1 MKETAVDNERKLLGR
16 FSRAAILVAAALV
29 SAIALAAPRP
39 KVPNAP
45 AGLTATSG
53 DGQVALKWNAV
64 SNAAYYTLKRST
76 TSGGPYAAV
85 PGSELTPS
93 PSPFAM
99 GLTGTSY
106 TNTGLTNGT
115 TYYYVVSASNS
126 VGEGANSAQV
136 SAKPQAAAATVPAAP
151 VALIAVAGDGR
162 ATLSWEPSANAAS
175 YTVSRSTTNGG
186 PYTTIATAVTSA
198 SHLDSGLTNGTVY
211 FYVVSAVNAV
221 GTSPNATQAR
231 VTPVSAPV
239 AGTVLWPLSSSPS
252 NNADAVRYQYGPRR
266 IGEYDFHG
274 GIDIPANEGTP
285 IYAVMDGTV
294 TGITLDNGSTGPGNR
309 VLVNHGQQKWAGYLH
324 MSAFAPGIAVGAP
337 VTAGMLLGYV
347 GMTGASSNHLH
358 LTYMVGLL
366 SESTSESRSKNPMEI
381 LAHAAPTGVT
391 AVFKTDGSNSVE
403 ISLPAHRMSVR
414 WVILKGAGQTRL
426 VDYYE
431 VVAQGSTNRNTQS
444 QYGVYIDAAAP
455 PLADPAANQN
465 FKLTVRP
472 DPVSSFTVDRVI
484 LKDFKGVTLL
494 DQVK

>member
-1 MKETAVDNERKLLGR
+1 VDKDRKWFGQSFRGALW
-16 FSRAAILVAAALV
+16 VALALV
-29 SAIALAAPRP
+29 SAFAVAAPKP
-39 KVPNAP
+39 KVPSAP
-45 AGLTATSG
+45 TGLAATAG
-53 DGQVALKWNAV
+53 DGQVALSWNAV
-64 SNAAYYTLKRST
+64 ANATYYTLKRST
-76 TSGGPYAAV
+76 TNGGPYAAV
-85 PGSELTPS
+85 PGSELSPS
-93 PSPFAM
+93 PSPFAQ

-106 TNTGLTNGT
+106 TNTGLANGT

-126 VGEGANSAQV
+126 VGESVNSAQV
-136 SAKPQAAAATVPAAP
+136 SAKPQAPAATIPAVP
-151 VALIAVAGDGR
+151 VALIAVAGDAR

-186 PYTTIATAVTSA
+186 PYATIATGVTNA
-198 SHLDSGLTNGTVY
+198 SYLDTGLTNGTIY
-211 FYVVSAVNAV
+211 FYVVSATNFA
-221 GTSPNATQAR
+221 GTSANATQAR

-266 IGEYDFHG
+266 IGEYDFHAG
-274 GIDIPANEGTP
+274 VDIPANEGTP
-285 IYAVMDGTV
+285 IYAIMDGTV

-324 MSAFAPGIAVGAP
+324 MSAFAPGIAVGTP

-347 GMTGASSNHLH
+347 GMTGANSNHLH

-391 AVFKTDGSNSVE
+391 ATFKTDGSNSVE
-403 ISLPAHRMSVR
+403 ISLPAHRMTVR
-414 WVILKGAGQTRL
+414 WVILKGGGQTRL

-455 PLADPAANQN
+455 PLADPVANQN

-484 LKDFKGVTLL
+484 LKDFNGATLL
-494 DQVK
+494 DLVK